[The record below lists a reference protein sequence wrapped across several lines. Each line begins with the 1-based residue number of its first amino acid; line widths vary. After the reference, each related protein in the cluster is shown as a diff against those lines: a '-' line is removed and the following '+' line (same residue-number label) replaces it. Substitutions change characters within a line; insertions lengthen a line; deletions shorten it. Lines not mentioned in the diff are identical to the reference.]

1 MAQTKTRK
9 TKTKYKTPKPKIRAV
24 KEQAATYSVASHPI
38 IETDHPHIIRMD
50 GVRGGRPIIRD
61 VYVSVQAIV
70 EMVYRL
76 KQTPEEIVKD
86 GFAPRLSLAHIYDA
100 LSYYHDH
107 KREIDDSIKA
117 NDRAGERALK
127 LSRKLA
133 KEYKGRQ
140 KIKTNGDSQNG
151 ERR

>member
-1 MAQTKTRK
+1 MAHTKSKQRPV
-9 TKTKYKTPKPKIRAV
+9 KYPKPKKTRRAV
-24 KEQAATYSVASHPI
+24 KESLAPYTIVSRPI
-38 IETDHPHIIRMD
+38 IETDHPHIIRIE

-70 EMVYRL
+70 ELVHRL
-76 KQTPEEIVKD
+76 KQTPEEIIKD

-107 KREIDDSIKA
+107 KKEIDDNIKA

-133 KEYKGRQ
+133 KEYKQSQ
-140 KIKTNGDSQNG
+140 KIKANGDSQNG

>member
-1 MAQTKTRK
+1 MAQTKARK
-9 TKTKYKTPKPKIRAV
+9 TKTKYKTPKPKAVVV
-24 KEQAATYSVASHPI
+24 KEQAAQYSVSPRLI
-38 IETDHPHIIRMD
+38 IETDHPHIIRIE

-70 EMVYRL
+70 ELVYRL
-76 KQTPEEIVKD
+76 KQTPDEIIKD
-86 GFAPRLSLAHIYDA
+86 GFAPHLSLAHIYDA

-133 KEYKGRQ
+133 KEYKERQ
-140 KIKTNGDSQNG
+140 KIKSNGDSKNG
-151 ERR
+151 KRH